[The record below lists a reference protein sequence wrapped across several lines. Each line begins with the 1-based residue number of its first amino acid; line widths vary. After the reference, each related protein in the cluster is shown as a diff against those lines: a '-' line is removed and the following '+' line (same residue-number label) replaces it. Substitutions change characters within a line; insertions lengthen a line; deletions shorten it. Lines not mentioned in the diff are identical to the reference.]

1 METTYYCGC
10 RAAMTANIFLLSTP
24 VTLERLSW
32 IEECLKFFFV
42 QLYPETLM
50 HQPKGDSPVFTFLL
64 TGDALYSLDD
74 PETQQVWTIIL
85 SLSAVQLICDRQEL
99 DLRGISAGHLKMKFP
114 DQVITTNSLGPDGQP
129 SFWNDVVAL
138 ARQTKPPLPG
148 TVGWLQCESP
158 YMHRS
163 AWYGLRFLSAALA
176 DRLAIDLYAYLDG
189 IHIGHTGQAPT
200 EAENIGA
207 GIEELGEWAARHGL
221 PCQVIACN
229 RNATA
234 RGYSTW
240 DDGQGVVISTCAIK
254 PVKIR
259 DLNVMID
266 HFRQNHVILSAAAG
280 SIQFRKGGS
289 PSFDRAE
296 KSSTAPPVTILI
308 TKSPYS
314 TETVFGAVSFA
325 VACAH
330 AGILTRV
337 IFMEDAVYAL
347 TGTHRAPSDFSPYNL
362 QDVIN
367 AVAGSENLH
376 FFAFSP
382 SFQKRGISKDK
393 SLNAVLELGYPGLGK
408 IFFYPPGNVQAE
420 HQRVLVF

>member
-1 METTYYCGC
+1 
-10 RAAMTANIFLLSTP
+10 MTANIFLLSTS

-32 IEECLKFFFV
+32 IAECLKFFFI
-42 QLYPETLM
+42 QLYPETLV
-50 HQPKGDSPVFTFLL
+50 HQSKGETPVFSFLL

-74 PETQQVWTIIL
+74 PETQQAWNVIL
-85 SLSAVQLICDRQEL
+85 SLSTVRLICDRQEL
-99 DLRGISAGHLKMKFP
+99 DLRGVSAGHLKMKFP
-114 DQVITTNSLGPDGQP
+114 DQVITTNSIGTDGKP
-129 SFWNDVVAL
+129 SFWNDVAGL
-138 ARQTKPPLPG
+138 ARHTKPPLPG

-176 DRLAIDLYAYLDG
+176 DRLAVELYAYLDG
-189 IHIGHTGQAPT
+189 VHVGHTGQAPT

-207 GIEELGEWAARHGL
+207 GIEELGERAAHNGL

-254 PVKIR
+254 TVKIR
-259 DLNVMID
+259 DLNVLID
-266 HFRQNHVILSAAAG
+266 RFRQNHIILSPAAG
-280 SIQFRKGGS
+280 SLQFRKGGS
-289 PSFDRAE
+289 ASFDRAE

-314 TETVFGAVSFA
+314 TETVFGAISFA

-337 IFMEDAVYAL
+337 IFMEDGIYAL
-347 TGTHRAPSDFSPYNL
+347 TGTHRTPADFPPYNL

-367 AVAGSENLH
+367 TVAGSENLH

-382 SFQKRGISKDK
+382 SFQKRGIIKDK

-408 IFFYPPGNVQAE
+408 ILFYPPGNVQAE

>member
-1 METTYYCGC
+1 
-10 RAAMTANIFLLSTP
+10 MTANLFLLSNP

-50 HQPKGDSPVFTFLL
+50 HQTKGESPVFTFLV
-64 TGDALYSLDD
+64 TGDALYSLDNM
-74 PETQQVWTIIL
+74 ETQPVWSIIL
-85 SLSAVQLICDRQEL
+85 SLSAVRIICDRQEL
-99 DLRGISAGHLKMKFP
+99 DLRGVSAGHLKMKFP
-114 DQVITTNSLGPDGQP
+114 DQVITTNSLGPDGRS

-138 ARQTKPPLPG
+138 ARQTKPPQPG
-148 TVGWLQCESP
+148 AVGWLQCESP

-163 AWYGLRFLSAALA
+163 AWHGLRFLSAALA

-189 IHIGHTGQAPT
+189 VHIGHIGQAPT
-200 EAENIGA
+200 EEENIGA
-207 GIEELGEWAARHGL
+207 GIEELAEQAARHGL

-229 RNATA
+229 HNATA

-259 DLNVMID
+259 DLNVMVD
-266 HFRQNHVILSAAAG
+266 LFCQNHIILSADAG
-280 SIQFRKGGS
+280 SLMFRKGVT

-314 TETVFGAVSFA
+314 TGSAFGAVSFA

-330 AGILTRV
+330 ADILTRV
-337 IFMEDAVYAL
+337 IFLEDGVYAL
-347 TGTHRAPSDFSPYNL
+347 TGTHRTPANLLPYNL

-367 AVAGSENLH
+367 TVAGSENLH

-382 SFQKRGISKDK
+382 SFQKRGITKEK
-393 SLNAVLELGYPGLGK
+393 SLNAVLDIGYPGLGK
-408 IFFYPPGNVQAE
+408 IIFYPPGNVQAE
-420 HQRVLVF
+420 HQRVMIF

>member
-1 METTYYCGC
+1 
-10 RAAMTANIFLLSTP
+10 MTANTFFLSTP

-32 IEECLKFFFV
+32 FEECLKFFFV

-50 HQPKGDSPVFTFLL
+50 HQPKGESPVCTFLL

-74 PETQQVWTIIL
+74 PETQQIWTIIL
-85 SLSAVQLICDRQEL
+85 SLSTVRLICDRQEL
-99 DLRGISAGHLKMKFP
+99 ELRGVSAGQLKMKFP
-114 DQVITTNSLGPDGQP
+114 DQVITTNSIGADSKP
-129 SFWNDVVAL
+129 SFWNDVVIL

-158 YMHRS
+158 YMYRS

-189 IHIGHTGQAPT
+189 VHIGHTGQAPT

-207 GIEELGEWAARHGL
+207 EIEELGERAARYGL

-259 DLNVMID
+259 DLNVLID
-266 HFRQNHVILSAAAG
+266 RFRQNHVIFSAAAG

-314 TETVFGAVSFA
+314 TENVFGAISFA

-337 IFMEDAVYAL
+337 IFMEDGIYAL
-347 TGTHRAPSDFSPYNL
+347 TGTHRAPENFSPYNV

-367 AVAGSENLH
+367 AMAGSVNLH

-382 SFQKRGISKDK
+382 SLQKRGIAKDK

-408 IFFYPPGNVQAE
+408 ILFYPPANVQAD

>member
-1 METTYYCGC
+1 
-10 RAAMTANIFLLSTP
+10 MTANIFLLSTP
-24 VTLERLSW
+24 VTMERLSW
-32 IEECLKFFFV
+32 IEECLKFFFI
-42 QLYPETLM
+42 QLYPETLV
-50 HQPKGDSPVFTFLL
+50 HQSKGETPVFSFLL
-64 TGDALYSLDD
+64 TGDALYSLDE
-74 PETQQVWTIIL
+74 PETQQAWNVIL
-85 SLSAVQLICDRQEL
+85 SLSTVRLICDRQEL
-99 DLRGISAGHLKMKFP
+99 DLRGVSAGHLKMKFP

-163 AWYGLRFLSAALA
+163 AWHGLQFLSAALA
-176 DRLAIDLYAYLDG
+176 DRLATDLYAYLDG
-189 IHIGHTGQAPT
+189 VHIIHTGQAPA
-200 EAENIGA
+200 EAEDIGA
-207 GIEELGEWAARHGL
+207 GIEDLCDRAGRHNL

-254 PVKIR
+254 HVKIR

-266 HFRQNHVILSAAAG
+266 RFRQNHVILTATSG
-280 SIQFRKGGS
+280 SLQFRKGGS

-308 TKSPYS
+308 TKTPYS
-314 TETVFGAVSFA
+314 TETVFGAISFA

-337 IFMEDAVYAL
+337 IFMEEGIFAL
-347 TGTHRAPSDFSPYNL
+347 TGTHRAPATFSPYNL

-376 FFAFSP
+376 FFAFTP

-408 IFFYPPGNVQAE
+408 ILFYPPGNVQAD

>member
-1 METTYYCGC
+1 
-10 RAAMTANIFLLSTP
+10 MTANIIFLSTP
-24 VTLERLSW
+24 VTLERLAW
-32 IEECLKFFFV
+32 FEECLKFFFV

-50 HQPKGDSPVFTFLL
+50 HQPKGESPGFSFLL

-74 PETQQVWTIIL
+74 PEAQQIWNVIL
-85 SLSAVQLICDRQEL
+85 SLSAVRLICDREEL
-99 DLRGISAGHLKMKFP
+99 DLRGISASHLKMKFP
-114 DQVITTNSLGPDGQP
+114 DQVITTNSIGADGQP
-129 SFWNDVVAL
+129 SFWNDLVAL

-148 TVGWLQCESP
+148 TVGWLQYESP

-163 AWYGLRFLSAALA
+163 AWYGLRFLSAALV

-189 IHIGHTGQAPT
+189 VHIAHTAQAPT

-207 GIEELGEWAARHGL
+207 GIEDLYERAARHGL
-221 PCQVIACN
+221 PCQIIACN

-266 HFRQNHVILSAAAG
+266 HVRQNHVILSAAAG

-314 TETVFGAVSFA
+314 TGTVYGAISFA

-337 IFMEDAVYAL
+337 IFMEDGIYAL
-347 TGTHRAPSDFSPYNL
+347 TGTHRAPADFSPYNL

-376 FFAFSP
+376 FFAFTP

-393 SLNAVLELGYPGLGK
+393 SLNAVLELGYPGFGK
-408 IFFYPPGNVQAE
+408 ILFFPPGNVQAE
-420 HQRVLVF
+420 HQRVLIF

>member
-1 METTYYCGC
+1 
-10 RAAMTANIFLLSTP
+10 MTANFFLLSTP

-50 HQPKGDSPVFTFLL
+50 HQPKGESPVFSFLI
-64 TGDALYSLDD
+64 TGDALYSLED
-74 PETQQVWTIIL
+74 PETQQIWTIIL
-85 SLSAVQLICDRQEL
+85 SLSAVKLICDRQEL
-99 DLRGISAGHLKMKFP
+99 DLRGVSAGQLKMKFP
-114 DQVITTNSLGPDGQP
+114 DQVITTNSLGIDGQP

-163 AWYGLRFLSAALA
+163 AWHGIQFLSAALA
-176 DRLAIDLYAYLDG
+176 DRLSIGLYAYLDG
-189 IHIGHTGQAPT
+189 VHIGHNGQAPT
-200 EAENIGA
+200 EAENIGE
-207 GIEELGEWAARHGL
+207 GIEYLNERAARYGL
-221 PCQVIACN
+221 PCQFIACN
-229 RNATA
+229 RNATS
-234 RGYSTW
+234 RGYGTW
-240 DDGQGVVISTCAIK
+240 DDGQGTVISTCAVK
-254 PVKIR
+254 HLKIR

-266 HFRQNHVILSAAAG
+266 HFRQNHVILSPAAG
-280 SIQFRKGGS
+280 SIQFPKKSGG

-296 KSSTAPPVTILI
+296 KSSTAPPVTILV
-308 TKSPYS
+308 TRSPYS
-314 TETVFGAVSFA
+314 TETALGAVSFA

-337 IFMEDAVYAL
+337 IFMEDGIYAL
-347 TGTHRAPSDFSPYNL
+347 AGTHRAPANFSLYNL

-367 AVAGSENLH
+367 VVAGGENLH
-376 FFAFSP
+376 FFAFTP
-382 SFQKRGISKDK
+382 SLQKRGIARDK

-408 IFFYPPGNVQAE
+408 ILFYPPGNVQAE

>member
-1 METTYYCGC
+1 
-10 RAAMTANIFLLSTP
+10 MTANIFFISTP

-42 QLYPETLM
+42 QLYPESLM
-50 HQPKGDSPVFTFLL
+50 HQPRGESPAFTFLV
-64 TGDALYSLDD
+64 TGDALYSLDN

-85 SLSAVQLICDRQEL
+85 SLAAVRIICDRQEL
-99 DLRGISAGHLKMKFP
+99 ELRGVSAGQLKMKFP
-114 DQVITTNSLGPDGQP
+114 DQVITTNSIGADGKP

-148 TVGWLQCESP
+148 SVGWLQCESP

-163 AWYGLRFLSAALA
+163 ACYGVQFLSAALA

-189 IHIGHTGQAPT
+189 VHIGHTGQAPT

-207 GIEELGEWAARHGL
+207 GIEELGERAARHRL

-259 DLNVMID
+259 DLNLMIER
-266 HFRQNHVILSAAAG
+266 FRQKHVILSATAA
-280 SIQFRKGGS
+280 SFQFRKGGA

-296 KSSTAPPVTILI
+296 KSSTAPPVTVLI

-314 TETVFGAVSFA
+314 TETVFGAISFA

-337 IFMEDAVYAL
+337 VFLEDGIYAL
-347 TGTHRAPSDFSPYNL
+347 TGTHRAPADVPPYNL

-376 FFAFSP
+376 FFAFTP

-420 HQRVLVF
+420 HHRVLVF